1 MVSAIGTGVPRD
13 FETLKAL
20 IIERKAT
27 LPRRLMQVA
36 IHALE
41 SPDDIAFGT
50 AASIAAAAD
59 VQPST
64 LVRFAQHFG
73 YEGFSDLQQVF
84 RERLRG
90 RTNSYEER
98 LSAIRAGVPAGSEEA
113 AILEGFLSA
122 ASHSI
127 ETLAHAIDVKKFERA
142 VKLLANAETIYLLAQ
157 RRSFPISSYM
167 AYALGK
173 LKVRNVLV
181 GSAVGIDPEM
191 LAMAGPRDAAIAVS
205 FAPYAS
211 ATVHHAEQ
219 LAAQRV
225 PIVAITDSA
234 LSTLAELAAEWIEVS
249 ESDFSGFRSLS
260 ATMALAMA
268 LTVAI
273 AERKRADVAK
283 PAKSRPSI
291 RVL

>member
-1 MVSAIGTGVPRD
+1 MADKGNSMAGATSIEVPRD

-20 IIERKAT
+20 VVERKAT

-36 IHALE
+36 VHALE
-41 SPDDIAFGT
+41 SPDEIAFGT

-73 YEGFSDLQQVF
+73 YEGFSDLQRVF

-90 RTNSYEER
+90 RTSTYEER
-98 LSAIRAGVPAGSEEA
+98 LSAIQAGVPTGSEEA

-127 ETLAHAIDVKKFERA
+127 ESLALASNVKTFERA
-142 VKLLANAETIYLLAQ
+142 VRLLARADTIYLIAQ
-157 RRSFPISSYM
+157 RRSFPITSYM
-167 AYALGK
+167 AYAFGK
-173 LKVRNVLV
+173 LKIRNILI
-181 GSAVGIDPEM
+181 GSAVGIDPET

-211 ATVHHAEQ
+211 ATVEHARQ
-219 LAAQRV
+219 LAAQSV
-225 PIVAITDSA
+225 PMVAVTDSA
-234 LSTLAELAAEWIEVS
+234 LSTIAELSSEWFEVS

-260 ATMALAMA
+260 ATMAMAMA
-268 LTVAI
+268 LTVGV
-273 AERKRADVAK
+273 AERRR
-283 PAKSRPSI
+283 SG
-291 RVL
+291 